1 VEIQVVRTRL
11 LSRGCDIALPDSI
24 QNNPVT
30 VGKEDTR
37 HGSSFFPRTHLP
49 QPENPAPAI
58 HLQKENRICIPTRT
72 KNGNYYPYGSF
83 IRSMRKRTISLS
95 TNK

>member
-58 HLQKENRICIPTRT
+58 HLQKKT
-72 KNGNYYPYGSF
+72 GYAYPPA
-83 IRSMRKRTISLS
+83 RKTGIIILTDRLS
-95 TNK
+95 EA